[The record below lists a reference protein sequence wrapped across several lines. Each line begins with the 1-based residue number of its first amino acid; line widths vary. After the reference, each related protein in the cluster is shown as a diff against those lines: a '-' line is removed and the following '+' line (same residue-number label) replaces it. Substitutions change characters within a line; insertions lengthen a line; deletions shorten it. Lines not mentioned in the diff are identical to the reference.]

1 MKKVLKTVLV
11 SGMSLSLVACSG
23 GGSATVEQ
31 VEDAKEVYGCDVLN
45 VFNAGEYIGEN
56 VLSNFETMY
65 NAKVNYDTFES
76 NEMMYTKLLGGGKY
90 VLIGNLIEDCFVS
103 TGNWNFGAAISMIMA
118 IIILISM
125 YITKKL
131 DKQTEEVQD

>member
-56 VLSNFETMY
+56 VVSNFETMY
-65 NAKVNYDTFES
+65 NAKVNYE
-76 NEMMYTKLLGGGKY
+76 
-90 VLIGNLIEDCFVS
+90 IGRAHV
-103 TGNWNFGAAISMIMA
+103 
-118 IIILISM
+118 
-125 YITKKL
+125 
-131 DKQTEEVQD
+131 